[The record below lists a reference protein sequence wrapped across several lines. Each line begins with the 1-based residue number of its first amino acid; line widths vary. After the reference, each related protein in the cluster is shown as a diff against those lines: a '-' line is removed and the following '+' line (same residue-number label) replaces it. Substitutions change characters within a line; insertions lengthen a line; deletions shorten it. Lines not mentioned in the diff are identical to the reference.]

1 MAAYEAAMARRQLAP
16 FSAVCFV
23 GVFFL
28 LRLSRSICLV
38 THDAC
43 ASVWLGIDD
52 TLLSHP
58 LGREADASS
67 ALHEVTTHRT
77 PP

>member
-23 GVFFL
+23 
-28 LRLSRSICLV
+28 
-38 THDAC
+38 
-43 ASVWLGIDD
+43 GIDD